1 MVRKSSVF
9 NLVLERSHMH
19 ANTSSIGITFVRLF
33 RCLISHDV
41 RGTVRPRA
49 AAEPNFSNEVY
60 RLNIYCITIG
70 FFKITLNAFKLRER
84 KLLLL

>member
-1 MVRKSSVF
+1 MVGKSSVF

-19 ANTSSIGITFVRLF
+19 SNTSSIGITFVRLF

-41 RGTVRPRA
+41 RCTVRPRA

-70 FFKITLNAFKLRER
+70 FLKSP
-84 KLLLL
+84 

>member
-19 ANTSSIGITFVRLF
+19 GNTSSIGITFVRLF
-33 RCLISHDV
+33 QCLISHDV
-41 RGTVRPRA
+41 RGKVRPLA

-60 RLNIYCITIG
+60 RLNIIA
-70 FFKITLNAFKLRER
+70 LP
-84 KLLLL
+84 

>member
-1 MVRKSSVF
+1 
-9 NLVLERSHMH
+9 MH